1 MRRFPE
7 FLYQLS
13 ERSVRWEK
21 LIWFAMLVVVV
32 LVVQSRVMY
41 KGDET
46 LGTLTIDHRLEWSS

>member
-1 MRRFPE
+1 
-7 FLYQLS
+7 
-13 ERSVRWEK
+13 
-21 LIWFAMLVVVV
+21 MLVVVV